1 MAKERSLVIVESPTK
16 AKTITK
22 ILGSEYTVMSSMG
35 HVVDLPRSKIGIDV
49 EHEFEPAYIVIKGK
63 EKLTAQLKAAAAKCQ
78 TVYLATDPD
87 REGEAI
93 SWHLK
98 DLIEGKFVKKTAKM
112 KRDEAAAAEKPAKK
126 KKEAVP
132 MVFKRIVFHEIT
144 KKAILEAFEH
154 PGDVNMDKVDAQ
166 QARRVLDRVVGYYL
180 SPFLW
185 RKVCRGLSAGRVQSV
200 ALKFI
205 VDREREILAFIPET
219 FHYVDIML
227 HKDGQECPVRMN
239 RKDGEKIELRDLA
252 KAEEIVASLRNGTL
266 TLDEKKVSGLK
277 RKPLPPFTT
286 SLLQQAAFSSLG
298 FSTSRTMMIAQQ
310 LYEGI
315 ELPEGPMGLITYMRT
330 DSFNIA
336 PEAKAAAR
344 ERIAA
349 SFGKEY
355 VTKIE
360 YAFKKKGLSQEAHEA
375 IRPANVALT
384 PAQLVSLLSPDQA
397 ALYELIWCRFMASQ
411 MSEAEYERTRL
422 TFSSGAYEFTA
433 SGNRLAFD
441 GFLKVY
447 PDKKNDNL
455 LPAFAEGE
463 TFPIDDIRTE
473 TKITQP
479 PPRFNDASL
488 VKLMEEKAIGRPSTY
503 APTIST
509 LLKRDYVTKEKN
521 AFKPSELG
529 CVVTD
534 LLAKYFLSVID
545 ENFTAQMEQA
555 LDDVEEHNR
564 TWVSVL
570 KDFFPA
576 FKGQLDQAQELAT
589 KELISAGETC
599 ELCGRDMVYRYSKHG
614 RFVSCAGYPECKNAH
629 SVNSGHAC
637 PDCKDGMLVERKN
650 KKGQRFYGCSKFPVC
665 RYTSSR
671 LPTKKADEH
680 AAGAE
685 GIPAQESGAAVD
697 DGTDADTAAE

>member
-1 MAKERSLVIVESPTK
+1 MAKDRSLVIVESPTK

-22 ILGSEYTVMSSMG
+22 ILGSEFQVMSSMG
-35 HVVDLPRSKIGIDV
+35 HVIDLPRTKIGIDV
-49 EHEFEPAYIVIKGK
+49 EHDFEPAYIVIKGK
-63 EKLTAQLKAAAAKCQ
+63 EKLTAQLKSAASKCS

-93 SWHLK
+93 SLHLK
-98 DLIEGKFVKKTAKM
+98 DLIEGKYAKKTAKS
-112 KRDEAAAAEKPAKK
+112 KKADTAEVKSTKP
-126 KKEAVP
+126 KKEKVIS
-132 MVFKRIVFHEIT
+132 FKRVVFHEIT
-144 KKAILEAFEH
+144 KKAINEAFEH
-154 PGDVNMDKVDAQ
+154 PGELDLAKVDAQ

-205 VDREREILAFIPET
+205 VDREREIQAFIPET
-219 FHYVDIML
+219 FHYVDIPL
-227 HKDGQECPVRMN
+227 HKDGQGCVIRLQK
-239 RKDGEKIELRDLA
+239 RADEKIELRDLA
-252 KAEEIVASLRNGTL
+252 EAERIASALKGCSL
-266 TLDEKKVSGLK
+266 TLSEKKVSGLK

-286 SLLQQAAFSSLG
+286 SLLQQEAFRTLG
-298 FSTSRTMMIAQQ
+298 FSTSRTMMVAQQ

-315 ELPEGPMGLITYMRT
+315 DLADGPMGLITYMRT

-336 PEAKAAAR
+336 PEAKASAR
-344 ERIAA
+344 ERIAQQ
-349 SFGKEY
+349 FGKDY

-360 YAFKKKGLSQEAHEA
+360 YAFKKKGIAQEAHEA

-384 PAQLVSLLSPDQA
+384 PAQVAPMLSADQA
-397 ALYELIWCRFMASQ
+397 ALYELIWARFMASQ
-411 MSEAEYERTRL
+411 MSEAVYERTKL
-422 TFSSGAYEFTA
+422 TFMCGEYEFTA
-433 SGNRLAFD
+433 SGNRLVFD

-447 PDKKNDNL
+447 PDKQNDNL

-463 TFPIDDIRTE
+463 TFAITDVQVE
-473 TKITQP
+473 TKVTQP

-488 VKLMEEKAIGRPSTY
+488 VKLMEEKGIGRPSTY

-534 LLAKYFLSVID
+534 LLAKYFQTVID

-576 FKGQLDQAQELAT
+576 FKGQLDNAQVTAG

-599 ELCGRDMVYRYSKHG
+599 EVCGRDMVYRYSKHG
-614 RFVSCAGYPECKNAH
+614 RFVSCSGYPECKNAH
-629 SVNSGHAC
+629 SVNSGHQC
-637 PDCKDGMLVERKN
+637 PECKEGMLVERKN
-650 KKGQRFYGCSKFPVC
+650 KKGQRFYGCSRFPAC
-665 RYTSSR
+665 RFTASR
-671 LPTKKADEH
+671 LPTKKADDH
-680 AAGAE
+680 ATGSAE
-685 GIPAQESGAAVD
+685 GTPQQSSDEGVD
-697 DGTDADTAAE
+697 DSVE